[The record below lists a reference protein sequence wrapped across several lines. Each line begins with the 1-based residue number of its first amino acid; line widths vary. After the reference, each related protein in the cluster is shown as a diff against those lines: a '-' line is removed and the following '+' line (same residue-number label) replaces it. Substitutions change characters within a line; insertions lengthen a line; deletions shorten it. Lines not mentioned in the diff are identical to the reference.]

1 MSTRVTIRVF
11 LVALVLAAGSLVLV
25 MGGCSR
31 DPGPE
36 VWFIGLDCADW
47 DQLDPMFARG
57 ELPHLAK
64 LREEGAAGIL
74 LSDMPMISPILWTS
88 IATGKTPD
96 LHGVT
101 WFMTEAE
108 DGSMI
113 PVSSYERKVRTF
125 WNIASE
131 AGKTCGIVGWW
142 ATWPADPINGFL
154 ISDFVAWHSFGV
166 TGRSSVDQGKTWPA
180 DLIHLVDEI
189 MPSPLDVPAAEL
201 EKMVHLPAASLM
213 PDPTV
218 DPYADPPAHLR
229 QAMAT
234 SRGYTD
240 LVLHQLDR
248 NRTQLMAVYYEGTD
262 AISHLFGDFQAPRL
276 PWVSAE
282 DFAAYRD
289 VVDEY
294 WKWQD
299 VLVGELLAKRGPQ
312 TTIIVISDH
321 GFRIGDE
328 RRKED
333 EFNIDTADEDH
344 MPDGLIIINGPNVQ
358 VGARITNADIYD
370 VAPTVLYA
378 MGLPVANDMK
388 GHVLTDAFTRES
400 LQANPVKTVSTYET
414 APLVRAE
421 AVQRN
426 EEDRENL
433 EKMLRSLGYL
443 SGGKDT
449 GGAESYSVEHVVN
462 LAIVLMRQ
470 GRSDEA
476 VDKLR
481 EVLAAHPGHKEI
493 RLNLAQALARTGDLA
508 GSEKIYREL
517 VSEAPERLEFHQD
530 LAICL
535 SHAGDSE
542 GALTA
547 IGVGL
552 AVKPDWVEGLS
563 ARGRY
568 LFDLGRT
575 DEAQAVLEKALRLDP
590 RHSDAHFNLGRVQVQ
605 KGDLVGATASLERA
619 LDLDPGNS
627 KTAIVLAGNLERQGD
642 YRRALEIL
650 NITLDKGGEDPDI
663 LGEIGSVLLRKNLP
677 AEALAPLE
685 QSQKLAP
692 DNAEVA
698 GNLGIAYAMTG
709 KIPAAV
715 KSFEKVVAL
724 QPGLAEG
731 HAQLGSFYHQAGRID
746 EARRAYR
753 EAIRL
758 APDLAS
764 VYYNL
769 GILERSQGN
778 TAEGQRL
785 IAKARELDPSL
796 PER

>member
-1 MSTRVTIRVF
+1 MNTRTTIRVF
-11 LVALVLAAGSLVLV
+11 LAVLILVAGSLVLV

-47 DQLDPMFARG
+47 DQLNPMFARG
-57 ELPHLAK
+57 ELPHLAS
-64 LREEGAAGIL
+64 LLEDGAAGIL

-96 LHGVT
+96 VHGVT
-101 WFMTEAE
+101 WFMTEAA

-113 PVSSYERKVRTF
+113 PVSSYERQVRTF

-131 AGKTCGIVGWW
+131 AGRTCGIVGWW
-142 ATWPADPINGFL
+142 ATWPAEPINGFL

-189 MPSPLDVPAAEL
+189 IPSPLEVPADEL
-201 EKMVHLPAASLM
+201 EKMVHLPAAGLM
-213 PDPTV
+213 PDPTA

-240 LVLHQLDR
+240 LVLHQLD
-248 NRTQLMAVYYEGTD
+248 NDRTQLMAVYYEGTD

-312 TTIIVISDH
+312 TTIIVVSDH

-333 EFNIDTADEDH
+333 EFNIETADADH

-358 VGARITNADIYD
+358 PGARITNADIYD

-378 MGLPVANDMK
+378 MGLAVGNDMK
-388 GHVLTDAFTRES
+388 GHVLTDAYTRES
-400 LQANPVKTVSTYET
+400 LRARPVKTVSTYET
-414 APLVRAE
+414 SPLVRTE
-421 AVQRN
+421 GIQRD

-449 GGAESYSVEHVVN
+449 DGAEAYSTEQVVN
-462 LAIVLMRQ
+462 LATVLMRQ
-470 GRSDEA
+470 GRVDEA
-476 VDKLR
+476 VAKLH

-493 RLNLAQALARTGDLA
+493 RLNLAQALARSGDLA

-517 VSEAPERLEFHQD
+517 VSEAPEHLEFHQD

-535 SHAGDSE
+535 SQSGDLE
-542 GALTA
+542 GALAA
-547 IGVGL
+547 IKVGL
-552 AVKPDWVEGLS
+552 AIKPDWVEGLT

-568 LFDLGRT
+568 LFGLGRV
-575 DEAQAVLEKALRLDP
+575 DEAQAVLEEALQLNP
-590 RHSDAHFNLGRVQVQ
+590 RHSDAHFNLGRIQAE
-605 KGDLVGATASLERA
+605 KGDLDGATASLERS

-627 KTAIVLAGNLERQGD
+627 KMAVGLAGILERQGD
-642 YRRALEIL
+642 YQRALEIL
-650 NITLDKGGEDPDI
+650 NSTLEMSGEDPDI
-663 LGEIGSVLLRKNLP
+663 LGEIGAVLMRKGLP
-677 AEALAPLE
+677 VEALAPLE

-692 DNAEVA
+692 DNVEVV
-698 GNLGIAYAMTG
+698 GNLGMAYAMTG
-709 KIPAAV
+709 KLPAAV

-724 QPGLAEG
+724 RPGLADG
-731 HAQLGSFYHQAGRID
+731 HAQLGSLYHQSGRID

-758 APDLAS
+758 APDLAAA
-764 VYYNL
+764 YYNL
-769 GILERSQGN
+769 GFLERSQGN
-778 TAEGQRL
+778 TTEGQEL